1 MKKTM
6 KIVTIGLQLPA
17 KVIMINKNV
26 NHLNGEKNRVKHGPM
41 GKKEGE
47 DNSLFFSLVSPVRLE
62 EIFSF

>member
-6 KIVTIGLQLPA
+6 KIIMRELQLPA

-47 DNSLFFSLVSPVRLE
+47 DNSLFFSLVIPVRLE

>member
-1 MKKTM
+1 MKKTT

-41 GKKEGE
+41 GKKKGE

-62 EIFSF
+62 EMFSF

>member
-6 KIVTIGLQLPA
+6 KIVMRELQLPA

-26 NHLNGEKNRVKHGPM
+26 NHLNGEKNCVKHGPM
-41 GKKEGE
+41 EKKEGE
-47 DNSLFFSLVSPVRLE
+47 DNCLFFSLVSPVRLE

>member
-26 NHLNGEKNRVKHGPM
+26 NHLNGEKNCVKHGPM
-41 GKKEGE
+41 EKKEGE